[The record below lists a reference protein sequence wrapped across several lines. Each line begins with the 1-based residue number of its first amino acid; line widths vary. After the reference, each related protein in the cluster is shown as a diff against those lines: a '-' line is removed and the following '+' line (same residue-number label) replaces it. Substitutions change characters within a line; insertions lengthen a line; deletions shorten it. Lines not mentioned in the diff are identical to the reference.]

1 MTQSEPITFGDVGV
15 SIDLL
20 QILDAKKLTNPTPI
34 QEKCIS
40 LGLEGKD
47 IVGVA
52 QTGTGKTLAFGLP
65 AIQKIRKGNCKC
77 VIMLPT
83 RELAIQVDEVLSDLG
98 KSFGIKTALLIG
110 GVSSY
115 PQKIALRKK
124 PQIIIA
130 TPGRLIDHIQR
141 KNCNLSDINLVVLD
155 EADRMLD
162 IGFMPQI
169 REILKSIPT
178 KRQTMLFSATIPM
191 EISDLSVQYM
201 NNPVRIEVSPSGTS
215 AKNVKQEAYIVKSE
229 NKQPLLK
236 EVIKETSGSV
246 LVFTRTKHKAKKI
259 ALVLRNA
266 GFNAVEMHS
275 NRSLDQRRKALE
287 GFKSGK
293 FKILVATDVAARGL
307 DVDDISLVV
316 NFDLPNNA
324 EDYVHRIGRTGR
336 AGKSGKAL
344 AFIEPNEKFKLNK
357 IERLIKKNIIII
369 KGSEE
374 LTGVSDRPQK
384 RYQGR
389 KRRPSNPQWGRKNKP
404 SRNSTKDYG
413 RNSKT
418 TAKRNKKRN
427 KRR

>member
-1 MTQSEPITFGDVGV
+1 MIQSESITFGDVGV

-20 QILDAKKLTNPTPI
+20 KILESKNLTHPTPI

-65 AIQKIRKGNCKC
+65 AIQKIRKGKCKC

-115 PQKIALRKK
+115 PQKIKLRKN

-141 KNCNLSDINLVVLD
+141 KNCNLSDVNMVVLD

-215 AKNVKQEAYIVKSE
+215 AANVEQEAYIVRAE
-229 NKQPLLK
+229 NKLQLLK
-236 EVIKETSGSV
+236 TIINENPGSV
-246 LVFTRTKHKAKKI
+246 LVFTRTKHKAKRV
-259 ALVLRNA
+259 ALVLRES

-287 GFKSGK
+287 GFKSGRYK
-293 FKILVATDVAARGL
+293 VLVATDVAARGL
-307 DVDDISLVV
+307 DVDDITLVV
-316 NFDLPNNA
+316 NYDLPSNA

-344 AFIEPNEKFKLNK
+344 AFIEPNEKYKLNK
-357 IERLIKKNIIII
+357 IERLIKKNIKVI

-374 LTGVSDRPQK
+374 LTGVSDQPKKQ
-384 RYQGR
+384 YQGR
-389 KRRPSNPQWGRKNKP
+389 RRRSANPQWGQKNKSP
-404 SRNSTKDYG
+404 RNGQKSYG
-413 RNSKT
+413 RNRKT

-427 KRR
+427 KRK